1 MEKNAQDIFW
11 ILMSASL
18 VLLMQGGFLAVESGL
33 TRTKNS
39 INVAIKN
46 ITDFGVATIL
56 YWSFGFGI
64 MFGTSF
70 SGIFGTNHFFYSYN
84 GNNSWEP
91 AFFLFQLVFCGT
103 AATIVSGAVAERL
116 KFQAYLFSTTIISGL
131 IYPIVGHWA
140 WGGALTGETTGWL
153 GKLGFV
159 DFAGSTVVHSVGGWI
174 ALAMLLI
181 VGPRTGRFLPDGEV
195 QTINPSNLPLAMLG
209 GILLWFGWVGF
220 NGGSTLAFTVKTA
233 SVIANTI
240 IASGFGLF
248 SALVVGWFLRKYP
261 EGTLPLN
268 GSLGGLVA
276 ITASAHAVTPPS
288 AAVIGS
294 IGGIVAV
301 LSEEL
306 LLKLKIDDGVG
317 AIPVHLFAGIWG
329 TLAAG
334 IFGKLD
340 ELGTDLSRFEQV
352 LRQVYGIV
360 SIGTFSFGCSYIL
373 FFIYNKISPLR
384 VTLEEEKIGLNVSE
398 HKSKTELIELFTV
411 MDTQTK
417 TGDISHDAPVEPFTE
432 VGQIAE
438 RYNLVLK
445 KIRATLQENEKA
457 RKEITKAYDKLFEE
471 QQKAEKLLLNILPV
485 SVATKLKQS
494 GNVIAQSFSG
504 VTILFADIVGF
515 TKLASR
521 YAPEKIVKILDRIF
535 SEFDLL
541 TEKYGLEKIKTI
553 GDAYMV
559 AGGLPI
565 PRADHAQ
572 AVANMALEMQKVIKR
587 FKFTDNEPVKIRIG
601 INSGS
606 VVAGIIGQKKF
617 IYDIWG
623 DAVNL
628 ASRLESTGI
637 EGEIQISEKTKEILG
652 EKYLIQKRG
661 EIEIKGKGMIT
672 TYILFGKAS

>member
-1 MEKNAQDIFW
+1 
-11 ILMSASL
+11 
-18 VLLMQGGFLAVESGL
+18 
-33 TRTKNS
+33 
-39 INVAIKN
+39 
-46 ITDFGVATIL
+46 
-56 YWSFGFGI
+56 
-64 MFGTSF
+64 
-70 SGIFGTNHFFYSYN
+70 
-84 GNNSWEP
+84 
-91 AFFLFQLVFCGT
+91 
-103 AATIVSGAVAERL
+103 
-116 KFQAYLFSTTIISGL
+116 
-131 IYPIVGHWA
+131 
-140 WGGALTGETTGWL
+140 
-153 GKLGFV
+153 
-159 DFAGSTVVHSVGGWI
+159 
-174 ALAMLLI
+174 
-181 VGPRTGRFLPDGEV
+181 RFLPNGEV
-195 QTINPSNLPLAMLG
+195 QTINSSNLPLAMLG

-220 NGGSTLAFTVKTA
+220 NGGSTLAFTTKTA
-233 SVIANTI
+233 SVIANTV
-240 IASGFGLF
+240 IASGFGLI
-248 SALVVGWFLRKYP
+248 SALIVGWFLQKYP

-276 ITASAHAVTPPS
+276 ITASAHAVTPTS
-288 AAVIGS
+288 AAIIGTV
-294 IGGIVAV
+294 GGIVVV
-301 LSEEL
+301 LTEKF

-334 IFGKLD
+334 IFGRLE

-360 SIGTFSFGCSYIL
+360 SIGAFSFGCSYIL

-398 HKSKTELIELFTV
+398 HKAKTELIELFTV

-445 KIRATLQENEKA
+445 KIRATLQENEEA
-457 RKEITKAYDKLFEE
+457 RKEIAKAYDKVFEE
-471 QQKAEKLLLNILPV
+471 QQKAEKLLLNILPAP
-485 SVATKLKQS
+485 VATQLKQS
-494 GNVIAQSFSG
+494 GNIIAQSFSG
-504 VTILFADIVGF
+504 VTVLFADIVGF

-521 YAPEKIVKILDRIF
+521 YAPEKIVKMLDRIF

-541 TEKYGLEKIKTI
+541 TEKYSLEKIKTI

-559 AGGLPI
+559 AGGLPL

-628 ASRLESTGI
+628 SLIHIYLASRLESTGI

-652 EKYLIQKRG
+652 EEYFIQKRG

-672 TYILFGKAS
+672 TYILLGKSSTKT